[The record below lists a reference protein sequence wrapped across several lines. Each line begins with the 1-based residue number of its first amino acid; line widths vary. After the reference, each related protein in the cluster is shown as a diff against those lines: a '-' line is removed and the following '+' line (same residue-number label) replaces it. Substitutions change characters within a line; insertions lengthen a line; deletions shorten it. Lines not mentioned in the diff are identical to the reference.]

1 MQRLQGFV
9 GQAYQLDS
17 VNVDAQ
23 RCVNL
28 YPEAIESRFGK
39 GGQYGYL
46 RATHGLSPL
55 VEAGSGPIRLIQRD
69 YRGRTFVASGN
80 ALYRVS
86 KSSEWT
92 VSIDSDVYNKYVSP
106 AAAKEGSTFTA
117 DTGTDILTMSNYAW
131 KTGQKFRCTT
141 TGTLPAPL
149 ATGTDYYVVAV
160 AGTQIRVASSPANAA
175 AGTYLDITT
184 TGTGTHQVQTSDP
197 EPFEVSLSTGI
208 DYDLEQF
215 TKTAHGYYTGAPV
228 RVTNQAFPLPTGLA
242 FSTDYYV
249 IKVDSDNFKLA
260 SSLANAL
267 AGTAVDLTMPSG
279 AWQAANVLVDE
290 FDPSQGNFTF
300 STSTGTIHAA
310 SMSYG
315 GDGDDSST
323 VFVDGS
329 YSYIFYDLYGL
340 RLCFERTNVP
350 AALGAIS
357 FGDNVPASHI
367 AWVDGY
373 FIINKIGTNKFYVSD
388 LQGFTIDSLSFASS
402 EGNPDQIA
410 GLVANNRDLFVF
422 NETTTEIFVNTG
434 NPDFPFERVQGGFI
448 EMGCLAKHSIAR
460 LKGTIFWLGQD
471 QNGGGA
477 AYMMNGYTPQRIST
491 HVIEQKISSYAAP
504 ENATAFGYE
513 WNGHFFYVLNFTEA
527 TWVYDLST
535 GVWHERAYTNSG
547 TLERHRAEAHAY
559 DSGNDSHVVGDYESG
574 EIYKFDD
581 STYDDD
587 GDVIT
592 RLRTCPHI
600 SSTLEQ
606 IVCDKLQLDM
616 ETGVGL
622 VSGQGSDPQVMLD
635 WSDDGGHTWSDE
647 AWTSAG
653 GQAGGIGEY
662 STRVIWRRLGRFRD
676 RIFRFKI
683 TDPVKVVLID
693 AWLALRSGFN

>member
-1 MQRLQGFV
+1 M
-9 GQAYQLDS
+9 A
-17 VNVDAQ
+17 
-23 RCVNL
+23 
-28 YPEAIESRFGK
+28 
-39 GGQYGYL
+39 
-46 RATHGLSPL
+46 
-55 VEAGSGPIRLIQRD
+55 
-69 YRGRTFVASGN
+69 
-80 ALYRVS
+80 
-86 KSSEWT
+86 
-92 VSIDSDVYNKYVSP
+92 
-106 AAAKEGSTFTA
+106 
-117 DTGTDILTMSNYAW
+117 
-131 KTGQKFRCTT
+131 
-141 TGTLPAPL
+141 
-149 ATGTDYYVVAV
+149 
-160 AGTQIRVASSPANAA
+160 
-175 AGTYLDITT
+175 
-184 TGTGTHQVQTSDP
+184 
-197 EPFEVSLSTGI
+197 
-208 DYDLEQF
+208 
-215 TKTAHGYYTGAPV
+215 
-228 RVTNQAFPLPTGLA
+228 
-242 FSTDYYV
+242 
-249 IKVDSDNFKLA
+249 
-260 SSLANAL
+260 
-267 AGTAVDLTMPSG
+267 
-279 AWQAANVLVDE
+279 
-290 FDPSQGNFTF
+290 
-300 STSTGTIHAA
+300 
-310 SMSYG
+310 
-315 GDGDDSST
+315 
-323 VFVDGS
+323 
-329 YSYIFYDLYGL
+329 
-340 RLCFERTNVP
+340 
-350 AALGAIS
+350 
-357 FGDNVPASHI
+357 
-367 AWVDGY
+367 
-373 FIINKIGTNKFYVSD
+373 
-388 LQGFTIDSLSFASS
+388 
-402 EGNPDQIA
+402 
-410 GLVANNRDLFVF
+410 
-422 NETTTEIFVNTG
+422 
-434 NPDFPFERVQGGFI
+434 
-448 EMGCLAKHSIAR
+448 
-460 LKGTIFWLGQD
+460 
-471 QNGGGA
+471 
-477 AYMMNGYTPQRIST
+477 TPQRIST